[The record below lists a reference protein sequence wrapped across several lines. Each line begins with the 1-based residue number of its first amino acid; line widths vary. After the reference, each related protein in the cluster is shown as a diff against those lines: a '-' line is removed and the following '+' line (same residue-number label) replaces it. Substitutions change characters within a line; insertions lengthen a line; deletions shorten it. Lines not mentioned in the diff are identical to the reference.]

1 MTRAHYCISIHENTR
16 MLQDFNPNPSACSFA
31 VIFGHV
37 KDKTERLPEIFR
49 QGGFAVLWDGIAFV
63 RGGG

>member
-1 MTRAHYCISIHENTR
+1 

-63 RGGG
+63 RGGGLTF